1 MKRIT
6 EITKSDILELFQ
18 NGLEIE
24 NFFQTETVMY
34 NYYGRLEE
42 IDFLKRLY
50 NLDKMPSIDSRFA
63 NAEQDI

>member
-18 NGLEIE
+18 NRLEIE